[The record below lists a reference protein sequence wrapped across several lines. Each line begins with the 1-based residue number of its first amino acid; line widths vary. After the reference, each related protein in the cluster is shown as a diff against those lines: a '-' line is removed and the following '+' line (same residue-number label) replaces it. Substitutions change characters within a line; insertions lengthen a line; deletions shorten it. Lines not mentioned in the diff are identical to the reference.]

1 MPGNEKADAAAR
13 NGALGLNSENILV
26 LPSYHEVKS
35 KIRTSVWKS
44 WEDRYRAESL
54 DRNWIPLPLPT
65 PQGFFFEAVPKKI
78 ADIMSRLRCG
88 VWRTKFVPTACICNT
103 SEISFQHCIFDCPA
117 LTNYFTETV
126 NLTIKNRLPKS
137 ISSIANMSILG
148 QMAKDIASSPVGSYL

>member
-1 MPGNEKADAAAR
+1 MVKINKRGGVTLPEKR
-13 NGALGLNSENILV
+13 LNKGFSGL
-26 LPSYHEVKS
+26 HEWT
-35 KIRTSVWKS
+35 I
-44 WEDRYRAESL
+44 
-54 DRNWIPLPLPT
+54 WIPLPLPT

-88 VWRTKFVPTACICNT
+88 VWRTEFVPTACICNT

-148 QMAKDIASSPVGSYL
+148 QMAKDIASSPVGSYLLLSSSIVL